1 MKKVLS
7 GLAAVV
13 AVSLFAGSALADGD
27 VKKGEKVFKRCKACH
42 KVEDGKNG
50 VGPHLFGIV
59 GRHVAGVDGYKYSSA
74 MTEYASGDAVWDEAR
89 LTAYL
94 TKPRTRFQAPRW
106 RSPVSRRKRKSPI
119 FSLTWARSSKSR
131 RIRTAV
137 SRGPAPG

>member
-7 GLAAVV
+7 GLAAVI

-94 TKPRTRFQAPRW
+94 TKPKDE
-106 RSPVSRRKRKSPI
+106 V
-119 FSLTWARSSKSR
+119 
-131 RIRTAV
+131 
-137 SRGPAPG
+137 PGTKMAFAGLKKEKQIADLITYLETLK

>member
-13 AVSLFAGSALADGD
+13 AVGLFAGSALADGD

-59 GRHVAGVDGYKYSSA
+59 GRHVASVDGYKYSKA
-74 MTEYASGDAVWDEAR
+74 MTEYGSGDEVWDADR
-89 LTAYL
+89 LNRYLHKPKKEVKGTKMAFAGLKKDKQIADLIAYL
-94 TKPRTRFQAPRW
+94 DTLK
-106 RSPVSRRKRKSPI
+106 
-119 FSLTWARSSKSR
+119 
-131 RIRTAV
+131 
-137 SRGPAPG
+137 